1 MVVIYVDE
9 RERQSEVPKRL
20 QALGAS
26 VIFKMLDVGDYVVSE
41 RVGVERKSAS
51 DFVKSIVDGR
61 LFNQV
66 KRLSEAFEKPV
77 IIVEGSLS
85 RALRVTGVHRRAV
98 IGAQLALS
106 IDMGI
111 ALIFTRNPYETAEAI
126 LVLARREQEKRGGFR
141 SIHVR
146 KPRIGGVEEWQLYIL
161 QCFPHVGPKIAR
173 RILESY
179 GSIRNFCSSATLSE
193 LARIEGL
200 GESRASEILQIL
212 NAVYKGFKE
221 KKSASRSIVDYLK
234 KKDGSNNQQ
243 N

>member
-9 RERQSEVPKRL
+9 RERNSEVPKRL

-26 VIFKMLDVGDYVVSE
+26 VIFKVLDVGDYIVSE
-41 RVGVERKSAS
+41 RVGIERKSAS

-77 IIVEGSLS
+77 IVVEGSVF
-85 RALRVTGVHRRAV
+85 RALKMCGVHPRAV
-98 IGAQLALS
+98 IGAQLALAV
-106 IDMGI
+106 DMGI
-111 ALIFTRNPYETAEAI
+111 PTIFTRNSQETAEAI
-126 LVLARREQEKRGGFR
+126 FMLARREQEKRGGFR

-146 KPRIGGVEEWQLYIL
+146 KPRLGSVEEWQLYVL

-173 RILESY
+173 RILEVY
-179 GSIRNFCSSATLSE
+179 GSIRNFCANATLSE
-193 LARIEGL
+193 LSRIEGL
-200 GESRASEILQIL
+200 GEKRASEILQIL
-212 NAVYKGFKE
+212 HAVYKGFRE
-221 KKSASRSIVDYLK
+221 KKGATRSIVDYLK
-234 KKDGSNNQQ
+234 KGDGGNNQQ